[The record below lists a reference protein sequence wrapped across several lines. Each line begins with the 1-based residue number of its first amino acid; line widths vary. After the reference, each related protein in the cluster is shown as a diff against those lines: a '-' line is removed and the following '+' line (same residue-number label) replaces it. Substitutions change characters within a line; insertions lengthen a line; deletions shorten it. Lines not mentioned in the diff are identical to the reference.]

1 MSRGRSFRDQLA
13 IRFAGTAFLLV
24 TAVSLVTYL
33 VLRFTLYQEL
43 DLTIQRLASIE
54 AAAMSDSPDERVH
67 FHDQVFLS
75 GDPGS
80 EAILSRYAE
89 FWTLDGQPVLRTGNL
104 RGQDLPLP
112 AALRERVVELAQAER
127 FGFEWNGQ
135 RYRSMLYP
143 LELVGPQHQF
153 HLLQIAASTD
163 GVERV
168 LSRTLRLLAVLIG
181 IGTLAAAGLGWWLA
195 GQAVRPVVEIA
206 EGAEAMRAGIPR
218 HRLSAATETR
228 EFQRLVQVLNSMLSR
243 IDDLM
248 EGQRQFLADAGH
260 AIRTPLTV
268 LRGDLEVTL
277 RKEREPEEYR
287 ETLAQALSDL
297 KTISSLA
304 EDLIALARSADTEAT
319 PADRDDVDLGALI
332 LGVQSKFE
340 GLASNQ
346 GVRINV
352 EAEPEIMVA
361 GSDSLLERALS
372 NLLDNAL
379 KYGVPAGGTITMGVR
394 RQDSGKVEVWV
405 SDSGPGI
412 PSEELPRVFD
422 RFYRGESHRYTVSG
436 TGLGLA
442 IVRAVAEGQGGHVAV
457 ESSDAGTSFR
467 LTLAG

>member
-1 MSRGRSFRDQLA
+1 MRC
-13 IRFAGTAFLLV
+13 
-24 TAVSLVTYL
+24 
-33 VLRFTLYQEL
+33 
-43 DLTIQRLASIE
+43 
-54 AAAMSDSPDERVH
+54 
-67 FHDQVFLS
+67 
-75 GDPGS
+75 
-80 EAILSRYAE
+80 
-89 FWTLDGQPVLRTGNL
+89 
-104 RGQDLPLP
+104 
-112 AALRERVVELAQAER
+112 
-127 FGFEWNGQ
+127 
-135 RYRSMLYP
+135 
-143 LELVGPQHQF
+143 
-153 HLLQIAASTD
+153 AASTD

-319 PADRDDVDLGALI
+319 LADRDDVDLGALI